1 MEPIIEIT
9 AGNIYTNN
17 KYSSELKNE
26 FIMTINKIITFEKI
40 IDQSIRSMNYVLA
53 YNYLYD
59 MIIFLDKQ
67 LIYFK
72 IYLENDVMEIVED
85 YINVQIDK
93 YNNLMLKL

>member
-1 MEPIIEIT
+1 
-9 AGNIYTNN
+9 
-17 KYSSELKNE
+17 
-26 FIMTINKIITFEKI
+26 MTINKIITFEKI

>member
-1 MEPIIEIT
+1 MCLTIFSHIKYIL
-9 AGNIYTNN
+9 N